1 MQHPVLLIGYNRPE
15 CINRRLVELTK
26 SDVLPKKVIIS
37 LDGIPEG
44 SPFEEFNFD
53 LVLLPFEVSIIRR
66 KENLGCSNHIILAV
80 SEVLL
85 EYQTCIV
92 IEDDVIIGK
101 SFIGA
106 ISKGLSIMENHEN
119 IGIVGAFSPFHN
131 RFFLSRKNSWRLSP
145 YFSAWGWGTTSNFW
159 QKFKTISNVASCQSE
174 LENSDYWR
182 MLSKRK
188 RAIWL
193 KRFDRKVWDYN
204 VQYILF
210 LHSLSVLLPTYRLI
224 DNEGFADS
232 RSTHTKHVRPW
243 SLFGEGLS
251 DQEPV
256 KYRVPRKFS
265 SLKYYWS
272 FIDSNL
278 WAADGYFNSRAR
290 SAGIRTIF
298 KKLLRIKKFK

>member
-15 CINRRLVELTK
+15 YINRRLVELTK
-26 SDVLPKKVIIS
+26 SNVIPKKVIIS

-44 SPFEEFNFD
+44 VPSEEFNFD

-66 KENLGCSNHIILAV
+66 KNNLGCSNHIILAV

-85 EYQTCIV
+85 EHRTCIV
-92 IEDDVIIGK
+92 IEDDVVIGK
-101 SFIGA
+101 SFTAA

-119 IGIVGAFSPFHN
+119 IGIVGAFSPFHK
-131 RFFLSRKNSWRLSP
+131 RFYLSRKNSWRLSP

-159 QKFKTISNVASCQSE
+159 QKFKTISDVASCQSE

-182 MLSKRK
+182 TLSKRK

-243 SLFGEGLS
+243 SLFGEGLC

-256 KYRVPRKFS
+256 KYRVPGKFS
-265 SLKYYWS
+265 ILKYFWS

-298 KKLLRIKKFK
+298 KKLLKIEKFK

>member
-15 CINRRLVELTK
+15 CLNRRLVELTK
-26 SDVLPKKVIIS
+26 SDELPKKVIIS
-37 LDGIPEG
+37 LDGFPGGI
-44 SPFEEFNFD
+44 PFEEFNVD
-53 LVLLPFEVSIIRR
+53 LDSLPFEVSIIRR

-106 ISKGLSIMENHEN
+106 ISKGLSIMENHKN
-119 IGIVGAFSPFHN
+119 IGIVGAFSPFHK

-159 QKFKTISNVASCQSE
+159 QKFKVISDVASCQSE

-182 MLSKRK
+182 TLSKRK

-251 DQEPV
+251 EKKPEDFKTPG
-256 KYRVPRKFS
+256 RCSIIRH
-265 SLKYYWS
+265 LWS
-272 FIDSNL
+272 FVDSNL

-290 SAGIRTIF
+290 SAGIRTIA
-298 KKLLRIKKFK
+298 KKLLRIEKFK

>member
-1 MQHPVLLIGYNRPE
+1 
-15 CINRRLVELTK
+15 
-26 SDVLPKKVIIS
+26 
-37 LDGIPEG
+37 
-44 SPFEEFNFD
+44 
-53 LVLLPFEVSIIRR
+53 
-66 KENLGCSNHIILAV
+66 
-80 SEVLL
+80 
-85 EYQTCIV
+85 
-92 IEDDVIIGK
+92 
-101 SFIGA
+101 
-106 ISKGLSIMENHEN
+106 MENHEN

-145 YFSAWGWGTTSNFW
+145 YFSAWGWGTTSDFW

-182 MLSKRK
+182 TLSKRK

-251 DQEPV
+251 DQEPL
-256 KYRVPRKFS
+256 KYRVPGKFS
-265 SLKYYWS
+265 SLKYCWS